1 MYVQACTESPTLFPY
16 RWLFLSRFRYGAL
29 PGSFPFPSPPSLR
42 LRSALS
48 TMVDHGHTT
57 VIKAEMERF
66 MHFSSDVSARRKT
79 SSSGPVTPSCAGQAD
94 VCLVRQSIK
103 RVVRDSIGRQ
113 RGKLESLGGKAPP
126 LQQAGARG
134 IAGGAGRAPQGEE
147 LQATRVGTGL
157 SLDALSVSVFA
168 RMHYLVKQL

>member
-1 MYVQACTESPTLFPY
+1 MHVFN
-16 RWLFLSRFRYGAL
+16 AL
-29 PGSFPFPSPPSLR
+29 
-42 LRSALS
+42 
-48 TMVDHGHTT
+48 
-57 VIKAEMERF
+57 F
-66 MHFSSDVSARRKT
+66 MHFRRFGTQEGILIRPCHSFLRGAGRRLYRITIRLLST
-79 SSSGPVTPSCAGQAD
+79 SRPHWDEHIFPKVRLRGSCPAA
-94 VCLVRQSIK
+94 VRQSIK
-103 RVVRDSIGRQ
+103 KVVRDSIGRQ
-113 RGKLESLGGKAPP
+113 RGKLESLGGEAPP